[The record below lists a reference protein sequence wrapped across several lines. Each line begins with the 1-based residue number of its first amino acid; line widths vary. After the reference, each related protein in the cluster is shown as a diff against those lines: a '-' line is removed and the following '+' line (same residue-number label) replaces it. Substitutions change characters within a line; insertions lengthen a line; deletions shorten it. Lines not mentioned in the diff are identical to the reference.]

1 MLDFSKR
8 ETSENYKTSFDATL
22 SNVRIE
28 LTELENQFNTVWNEL
43 ETLRKE
49 RAALIESA
57 IKILKS
63 NNVKLN
69 KQLCRCNN
77 DELNIE
83 LESSLDKL
91 GFKDLEEIKC
101 SIVKI
106 NIRYEMIKR
115 LQEKLILLS
124 GKLSM
129 MTHATYAQALSSST
143 EVNGVRDYDDEVV
156 VDFTKIKKAKKDKL
170 KEKILPE
177 ANLEEVVSVKKASP
191 EIIASLNDAL
201 AERSNDVEL
210 PEVNKEHNS
219 DIDSIIDESDLGTIT
234 YESDLDSSVQDI
246 ITTLEDSELTN
257 ETQEKVEETDEI
269 MHMPFTIERNLTL
282 KEIAERVY
290 GYDYLWTEIYKYSSN
305 EGIID
310 RIAAE
315 HKISAEKVCT
325 KPGYLNGVELL
336 FPAELVITEATPV
349 EEDTPKRRVA

>member
-8 ETSENYKTSFDATL
+8 ETSENYKSSFDATL
-22 SNVRIE
+22 NNVRND
-28 LTELENQFNTVWNEL
+28 LTELEKQFNSVWNEL

-106 NIRYEMIKR
+106 NIRYEMIKK
-115 LQEKLILLS
+115 LQEKLISLS
-124 GKLSM
+124 SQLSM
-129 MTHATYAQALSSST
+129 MVSST
-143 EVNGVRDYDDEVV
+143 YGQTIDAKQEVNGVRDYDDEVV
-156 VDFTKIKKAKKDKL
+156 VDFSKYKKTKKDKL
-170 KEKILPE
+170 KTAIYKED
-177 ANLEEVVSVKKASP
+177 LETVVSVKKASP
-191 EIIASLNDAL
+191 ELITSLNDIL
-201 AERSNDVEL
+201 DKKSKDIEL
-210 PEVNKEHNS
+210 PEATNDTNEL
-219 DIDSIIDESDLGTIT
+219 DSIIEEVELGTFT

-257 ETQEKVEETDEI
+257 EESIEQTDEV

-290 GYDYLWTEIYKYSSN
+290 GYDYLWTEIYKYSTN

-336 FPAELVITEATPV
+336 FPAELVITEATPI

>member
-8 ETSENYKTSFDATL
+8 ETSENYKSSFDATL
-22 SNVRIE
+22 SNVRNE
-28 LTELENQFNTVWNEL
+28 LTELEKQFNTVWNEL

-57 IKILKS
+57 IKILKT

-77 DELNIE
+77 DELNVE
-83 LESSLDKL
+83 LESSLNQL

-106 NIRYEMIKR
+106 NIRYEMIKN
-115 LQEKLILLS
+115 LQDKLIELS
-124 GKLSM
+124 AQLSM
-129 MTHATYAQALSSST
+129 MASTTYGKTIDTTNQ
-143 EVNGVRDYDDEVV
+143 VNGVRDYDDEVV
-156 VDFTKIKKAKKDKL
+156 VDFSKIKKSKKDKL
-170 KEKILPE
+170 KEKLTTEEELESVISVKE
-177 ANLEEVVSVKKASP
+177 APQELIDSLNSLLEERSKIVEIPKVTDKKDVSP
-191 EIIASLNDAL
+191 L
-201 AERSNDVEL
+201 
-210 PEVNKEHNS
+210 
-219 DIDSIIDESDLGTIT
+219 DSIIEETDLGVGN
-234 YESDLDSSVQDI
+234 YESDLDSSVAEI
-246 ITTLEDSELTN
+246 ITTLEDSELKN
-257 ETQEKVEETDEI
+257 EVVEENVEEV

-290 GYDYLWTEIYKYSSN
+290 GYDYLWSEIYKYSTN

-349 EEDTPKRRVA
+349 VEDAPKRRVA